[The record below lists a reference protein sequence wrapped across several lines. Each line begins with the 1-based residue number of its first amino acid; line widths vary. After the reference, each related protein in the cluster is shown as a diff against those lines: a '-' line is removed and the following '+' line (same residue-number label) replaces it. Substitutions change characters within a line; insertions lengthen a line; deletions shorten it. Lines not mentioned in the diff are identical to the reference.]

1 MARNKLLN
9 IYLSPA
15 PAPNKGKYKLFRD
28 GKDTGELI
36 TNTEIRSLLS
46 REQYQAFV
54 KGDDI
59 FYVPADKYRTRCHK
73 KSSPGAKSINPKL
86 K

>member
-1 MARNKLLN
+1 MGKKLN

-15 PAPNKGKYKLFRD
+15 PAPNKGKYKLFKEGR
-28 GKDTGELI
+28 DTGELV

-46 REQYQAFV
+46 REQYQAFIQ
-54 KGDDI
+54 GQDI
-59 FYVPADKYRTRCHK
+59 FYVSADKYRTRNHK
-73 KSSPGAKSINPKL
+73 RATQGAKKINTKL